1 VASQDATAHYPWIRQ
16 VAAAMPEP
24 GTNCTARTTEDSGR
38 TGMVEELGGENQGAL
53 GERRK
58 RRER

>member
-1 VASQDATAHYPWIRQ
+1 
-16 VAAAMPEP
+16 MPDP

-53 GERRK
+53 GGKEERRK